1 MSEVKNKKKKSSI
14 IQVSIGVLAV
24 IMAIL
29 IIIMMGIVSDI
40 QGTARIVNY
49 TGLVRGETQRLI
61 KLELSMQQENE
72 MIHDIRTFIDGLR
85 NGNDELNLVRLNDV
99 DFQNKMQE
107 LDDKFSDLYK
117 KIYLVRFKG
126 ARNTDII
133 PESEEFFVICDEAT
147 GLSEKYSQ
155 KKATSLSLLEK
166 YITADIVV
174 LMLLIGYEFIK
185 AIQYAAMNRLL

>member
-24 IMAIL
+24 ILAIL

-61 KLELSMQQENE
+61 KLELSTQQENE

-117 KIYLVRFKG
+117 KIYLVR
-126 ARNTDII
+126 
-133 PESEEFFVICDEAT
+133 
-147 GLSEKYSQ
+147 
-155 KKATSLSLLEK
+155 
-166 YITADIVV
+166 
-174 LMLLIGYEFIK
+174 
-185 AIQYAAMNRLL
+185 